1 MPAADKQSWLDQL
14 KILWDEETLARR
26 VDPYRGRRD
35 LQAFA
40 VRQFEALVLTV
51 HSLFDEELLR
61 RAAALTYYTL
71 LSLVPLLAVGFAL
84 FEAFGGLSKLEEPL
98 KEFIVDTV
106 AVGRQEEVGAWLNQF
121 IDNINAGAIAGVG
134 VLVLFY
140 SAVGLLTNIES
151 SFNRIWGIDRDRP
164 LHMRFAIYW
173 CIVTLAPPLLG
184 VSISFSAQL
193 QSSAFASAVLDW
205 LPFGLGNLVFVL
217 SATVTVSVA
226 FVLSFI
232 IVPNTKVHFRYALL
246 GGVLAGV
253 LWNLTKALYI
263 WFIAG
268 SVKYSAVYGAL
279 SALPL
284 LMIWLYISWIIVLFG
299 VTYTRV
305 AQTYT
310 AERLKNAPILSH
322 TALEHVAGHVVLEV
336 ARSYHRGQ
344 GSVATD
350 ELAERVG
357 APPTVLRP
365 LLRTLV
371 HQHVLIE
378 ISAGEEQSYVPGRD
392 LADLSLSDVIRAL
405 RHDGADSPVPA
416 ADRGHEHVRDLLVR
430 AEEAASAVLRSLDL
444 AALVKLVPAA
454 PPRAQTAG
462 RRAGTSAGRRA
473 GTSAGPSAD
482 TSGVE
487 PGAEPGARADTATA
501 AETVSLPHPVG

>member
-1 MPAADKQSWLDQL
+1 MPAADKESWLDQL
-14 KILWDEETLARR
+14 KILWDQETLARR

-84 FEAFGGLSKLEEPL
+84 FEAFGGLSKLKEPL
-98 KEFIVDTV
+98 KELIVDTV
-106 AVGRQEEVGAWLNQF
+106 AVGRQDEIGATLNQF

-193 QSSAFASAVLDW
+193 QSSAFASAVLGW
-205 LPFGLGNLVFVL
+205 LPFGLGNLIFIF
-217 SATVTVSVA
+217 SATVTVSAA
-226 FVLSFI
+226 FVLSFV
-232 IVPNTKVHFRYALL
+232 IVPNTKVQFKYALL
-246 GGVLAGV
+246 GGLLAGV

-310 AERLKNAPILSH
+310 AERLKNGPILSNN
-322 TALEHVAGHVVLEV
+322 ALEHVAAHVVLEI
-336 ARSYHRGQ
+336 ARSYHGGQ
-344 GSVATD
+344 GSVSTD
-350 ELAERVG
+350 VLAERVG
-357 APPTVLRP
+357 APPVVLRP
-365 LLRTLV
+365 LLRRLI

-392 LADLSLSDVIRAL
+392 LADLSLADVIRAL
-405 RHDGADSPVPA
+405 RHDGADAPVPC
-416 ADRGHEHVRDLLVR
+416 ADRGHERVRELLVR
-430 AEEAASAVLRSLDL
+430 AEEAASAELRSLDL
-444 AALVKLVPAA
+444 TALAKLVPPEARPEA
-454 PPRAQTAG
+454 RVAT
-462 RRAGTSAGRRA
+462 
-473 GTSAGPSAD
+473 
-482 TSGVE
+482 
-487 PGAEPGARADTATA
+487 PGAANA
-501 AETVSLPHPVG
+501 AETVSLPHPAG

>member
-26 VDPYRGRRD
+26 VDPYRGRHGM
-35 LQAFA
+35 QAFA
-40 VRQFEALVLTV
+40 VRQFEALILTV

-84 FEAFGGLSKLEEPL
+84 FEAFGGLSKLKEPL
-98 KEFIVDTV
+98 KELIVDTV
-106 AVGRQEEVGAWLNQF
+106 AVGRQGEVGAWLNQF

-193 QSSAFASAVLDW
+193 QSSAFASAVLEW
-205 LPFGLGNLVFVL
+205 LPFGLGNLIFVL
-217 SATVTVSVA
+217 SATVTVSAA
-226 FVLSFI
+226 FVLSFV
-232 IVPNTKVHFRYALL
+232 IVPNTKVQLKYAML

-310 AERLKNAPILSH
+310 AERLKNAVILSH
-322 TALEHVAGHVVLEV
+322 NALEHVAAHVVLEV

-344 GSVATD
+344 GSVSTD
-350 ELAERVG
+350 ALAERVV
-357 APPTVLRP
+357 APPAVLRP

-378 ISAGEEQSYVPGRD
+378 INAGEEQSYVPGRG
-392 LADLSLSDVIRAL
+392 LAELSLADVIRAL
-405 RHDGADSPVPA
+405 RHDGADTTVSC
-416 ADRGHEHVRDLLVR
+416 ADPGHERVRGLLVA
-430 AEEAASAVLRSLDL
+430 AEQAASAELRKLDL
-444 AALVKLVPAA
+444 VALVALVPAA
-454 PPRAQTAG
+454 TPGASDPTSDGTPEASADARAQ
-462 RRAGTSAGRRA
+462 
-473 GTSAGPSAD
+473 
-482 TSGVE
+482 
-487 PGAEPGARADTATA
+487 ARAA
-501 AETVSLPHPVG
+501 AETVSLPHPAR